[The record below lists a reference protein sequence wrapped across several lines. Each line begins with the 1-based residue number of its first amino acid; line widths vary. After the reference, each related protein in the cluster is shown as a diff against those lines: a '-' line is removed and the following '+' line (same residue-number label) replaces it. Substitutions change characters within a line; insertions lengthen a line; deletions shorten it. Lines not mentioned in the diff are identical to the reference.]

1 MEQLAKALRREQ
13 ALLEFLLFKLIET
26 RLLLGAGEI
35 RFVPRSTR
43 EVERARQRTCGA
55 DLARAAVVEG
65 PTGAAAHGGSAT
77 LRALAD
83 GAVEPWAGMLR
94 DHHDA
99 MCGLVA
105 EIELVAHHNA
115 GLARDGLRDLEGR
128 LCQTTVGADALAA
141 HRDTDDSS
149 FSLAADHSAYG
160 SVLGSADRLRM
171 PALLA
176 FLR

>member
-35 RFVPRSTR
+35 RFVPRSAR

-65 PTGAAAHGGSAT
+65 PAGAGHGGSAT
-77 LRALAD
+77 LRDLAD
-83 GAVEPWAGMLR
+83 GAGEPWAGMLR

-128 LCQTTVGADALAA
+128 LREAST
-141 HRDTDDSS
+141 
-149 FSLAADHSAYG
+149 
-160 SVLGSADRLRM
+160 
-171 PALLA
+171 
-176 FLR
+176 